1 MRLLLR
7 QQQRILLAKSD
18 VAGWGAFLKNP
29 VNKNDYLGEY
39 TGELISHREA
49 DKRGKIYDR
58 ANSSFLFDLNDQA
71 SIGLLFVDSKSSCNC
86 FLYSILKI
94 YLFMLSGNGFVYF
107 SAYLTV
113 KTGT

>member
-1 MRLLLR
+1 M
-7 QQQRILLAKSD
+7 
-18 VAGWGAFLKNP
+18 
-29 VNKNDYLGEY
+29 NKNDYLGEY

-71 SIGLLFVDSKSSCNC
+71 SIGLC
-86 FLYSILKI
+86 FLK
-94 YLFMLSGNGFVYF
+94 MVVYF

-113 KTGT
+113 KMVLELQCSFAIETSRNEIIHQLIVFGIFDLISKHNS